1 MIELIHMT
9 RSFGS
14 FNLFE
19 DTTLSFPDHGLYLL
33 TGDNGSGKTAFLYYL
48 ALLDKDFRG
57 KYLFEGNRIDYLT
70 EKRKD
75 VFRSRN
81 IFLMLPKG
89 NLIDFLSVGENRNLF
104 VKDESPYCFDSLDSK
119 RSVLGLSG
127 GEETLLTL
135 SNGLSGKKKLC
146 LLDEITSSLSQKH
159 VEEVMQILEKAS
171 EETLIILATHDSRIF
186 GHGKKLR
193 IENKTIH
200 FLP

>member
-19 DTTLSFPDHGLYLL
+19 DTTLSFPDYGLYLL

-57 KYLFEGNRIDYLT
+57 KYLFDGNRIDYLT

-104 VKDESPYCFDSLDSK
+104 VKDASPYCFDSLDSK
-119 RSVLGLSG
+119 RSILGLSG

-159 VEEVMQILEKAS
+159 VEEVMKILEKAS
-171 EETLIILATHDSRIF
+171 EHTLIILATHDSRIF
-186 GHGKKLR
+186 GHGKNLR